1 MTGFSARVGGQK
13 GAITMRRKVTPAER
27 SRKTLMEAVGE
38 ASLDF
43 SGYCRLAA
51 QAMLQGAMEVEA
63 AEFIGR
69 ASYQRRADEQSTYR
83 NGYKRRRVATGEGA
97 VELLVPQTREGTEPF
112 RTAILD
118 AHRRRSEALDA
129 LIPTLFVKG
138 LSVRDVSDTFQQV
151 FEDEG
156 VSPATAS
163 RVAQQIYED
172 FDAWRKRSLAGVDL
186 LYLFVDGM
194 YLKLDPE
201 RDEKQPVLLAYGILW
216 DGRKVLLHVDVGD
229 RESYEACLGFLRDM
243 TERGLRPPL
252 LYCSDD
258 CPGLRKALRA
268 VWPKSLPQK
277 CQAHKMR
284 NILCKLPRG
293 VQGAIKKQIHRV
305 FRAESYEQGLARGR
319 KLIADYRDRYPSAMA
334 CLEKSLGECLTCLKL
349 PESHRRRVRTSNTL
363 ERLIEEARRRTKVI
377 GPMAGEQ
384 SGLSLIHAVLVEV
397 SKRWRGIKLTR
408 GDLEKLNALRSEVVP
423 LAATG

>member
-1 MTGFSARVGGQK
+1 MK
-13 GAITMRRKVTPAER
+13 RKVSPADWY
-27 SRKTLMEAVGE
+27 RKALTDAVGA

-51 QAMLQGAMEVEA
+51 QAMLQHAMEAEVE
-63 AEFIGR
+63 EFVGR
-69 ASYQRRADEQSTYR
+69 GKYQRRSDGDSTYR
-83 NGYKRRRVATGEGA
+83 NGYKKRRVATGEGG
-97 VELLVPQTREGTEPF
+97 VELHVPQTRDGVEPF
-112 RTAILD
+112 QTAILD
-118 AHRRRSEALDA
+118 AYRRRSETLDA
-129 LIPTLFVKG
+129 MMPTLFVKG
-138 LSVRDVSDTFQQV
+138 LSVRDISDTYKQV

-163 RVAQQIYED
+163 RVARQIHDD
-172 FDAWRKRSLAGVDL
+172 FNTWRKRNLAGLDL

-216 DGRKVLLHVDVGD
+216 DGKKVLLHVDVGD

-258 CPGLRKALRA
+258 CPGLRKALKA

-284 NILCKLPRG
+284 NILGKLPRG
-293 VQGAIKKQIHRV
+293 VQGEMKKQIHRV
-305 FRAESYEQGLARGR
+305 FRADTYEQGLARGR
-319 KLIADYRDRYPSAMA
+319 KLIADYQDRYPNAMR
-334 CLEKSLGECLTCLKL
+334 CLAKSLEESITCLKL
-349 PESHRRRVRTSNTL
+349 PASHRRRVRTSNTL

-377 GPMAGEQ
+377 GPMASEQ
-384 SGLSLIHAVLVEV
+384 SGLSLIHAVLVDV
-397 SKRWRGIKLTR
+397 SKRWRGIKLTPA
-408 GDLEKLNALRSEVVP
+408 DLEKLNRLRSEVVP
-423 LAATG
+423 LAAAG

>member
-1 MTGFSARVGGQK
+1 MK
-13 GAITMRRKVTPAER
+13 RKVSPADR
-27 SRKTLMEAVGE
+27 YRKELLEAVGT

-51 QAMLQGAMEVEA
+51 QAMLQRAMETEVEG
-63 AEFIGR
+63 FVGR
-69 ASYQRRADEQSTYR
+69 GSYERRGDDQSTYR
-83 NGYKRRRVATGEGA
+83 NGYKPRRVATGEGA
-97 VELLVPQTREGTEPF
+97 VELLVPQTRDGTEPF
-112 RTAILD
+112 QTAILD
-118 AHRRRSEALDA
+118 AYRRRSETLEAM
-129 LIPTLFVKG
+129 IPALFVKG
-138 LSVRDVSDTFQQV
+138 LSVRDVSDTFRQV

-163 RVAQQIYED
+163 RVSQQIYED
-172 FDAWRKRSLAGVDL
+172 FETWRNRSLAGVDL

-194 YLKLDPE
+194 HLKLDPE
-201 RDEKQPVLLAYGILW
+201 REQKQPVLLAYGILW

-258 CPGLRKALRA
+258 CPGLRKALKA

-284 NILCKLPRG
+284 NILGKLPRG

-305 FRAESYEQGLARGR
+305 FRAETYEQGLARGQ
-319 KLIADYRDRYPSAMA
+319 KLIADYRDRYPNAMA
-334 CLEKSLGECLTCLKL
+334 CLERSLAECLTCLTL
-349 PESHRRRVRTSNTL
+349 PLSHRRRVRTTNTL

-377 GPMAGEQ
+377 GSMASEQ
-384 SGLSLIHAVLVEV
+384 SGLSLIHAVLVDV
-397 SKRWRGIKLTR
+397 SRRWRGIRLTP
-408 GDLEKLNALRSEVVP
+408 GDLEKLNALRGEVVP
-423 LAATG
+423 LAAAG

>member
-1 MTGFSARVGGQK
+1 MK
-13 GAITMRRKVTPAER
+13 RKVSPADR
-27 SRKTLMEAVGE
+27 YRKELLEAVGA

-51 QAMLQGAMEVEA
+51 QTMLQGAMEIEVE
-63 AEFIGR
+63 EFVGR
-69 ASYQRRADEQSTYR
+69 GKYERRAGDQSTYR

-97 VELLVPQTREGTEPF
+97 VELFTPQTREGLEPF
-112 RTAILD
+112 QTVILD
-118 AHRRRSEALDA
+118 AYRRRSETLDA
-129 LIPTLFVKG
+129 MIPTLFIKG
-138 LSVRDVSDTFQQV
+138 LSVRDVSDTFKQV

-163 RVAQQIYED
+163 RVSQQIYED
-172 FDAWRKRSLAGVDL
+172 FDAWRQRSLSGVDL

-194 YLKLDPE
+194 YLKLDPQRE
-201 RDEKQPVLLAYGILW
+201 EKQPVLLAYGILW

-258 CPGLRKALRA
+258 CPGLRKALKA

-284 NILCKLPRG
+284 NIPGKLPRG
-293 VQGAIKKQIHRV
+293 VQGELKKQIHRV
-305 FRAESYEQGLARGR
+305 FRAETYEQGLARGR
-319 KLIADYRDRYPSAMA
+319 KLVADYRDRYPNAMA
-334 CLEKSLGECLTCLKL
+334 CLAKSLEGCIACLRL
-349 PESHRRRVRTSNTL
+349 PESHRRRVRTTNTL

-377 GPMAGEQ
+377 GPMASER
-384 SGLSLIHAVLVEV
+384 SGLSLIHALLVDV
-397 SKRWRGIKLTR
+397 SKRWRGLKLTP
-408 GDLEKLNALRSEVVP
+408 GDLEKLNVLRSEVVP

>member
-1 MTGFSARVGGQK
+1 MK
-13 GAITMRRKVTPAER
+13 RKVSPADRYGKELL
-27 SRKTLMEAVGE
+27 KAVGA

-51 QAMLQGAMEVEA
+51 QTMLQSAMEIEVE
-63 AEFIGR
+63 EFVGR
-69 ASYQRRADEQSTYR
+69 AIYQRRADGQSTYR

-97 VELLVPQTREGTEPF
+97 VELFIPQTRDGIGPF
-112 RTAILD
+112 QTAILD
-118 AHRRRSEALDA
+118 AYRRRSETLDA
-129 LIPTLFVKG
+129 MIPTLFVKG
-138 LSVRDVSDTFQQV
+138 LSVRDISDTFKQV

-172 FDAWRKRSLAGVDL
+172 FETWRKRSLAGVDL

-194 YLKLDPE
+194 HLKLDPE
-201 RDEKQPVLLAYGILW
+201 RDQKQPVLLAYGILW

-258 CPGLRKALRA
+258 CPGLRKALKA

-277 CQAHKMR
+277 CQTHKMR
-284 NILCKLPRG
+284 NILGKLPRG
-293 VQGAIKKQIHRV
+293 VQGEMKKQIHRV
-305 FRAESYEQGLARGR
+305 FRAETYEQGLARGR
-319 KLIADYRDRYPSAMA
+319 KLIADYRDRYPNAMA
-334 CLEKSLGECLTCLKL
+334 CLEKSLAECITCLKL
-349 PESHRRRVRTSNTL
+349 PESHRRRVRTTNTL

-377 GPMAGEQ
+377 GPMASEQ
-384 SGLSLIHAVLVEV
+384 SGLSLIHAVLVDV
-397 SKRWRGIKLTR
+397 SKRWRGIKLTP
-408 GDLEKLNALRSEVVP
+408 GDLEKLNALRSEVAP
-423 LAATG
+423 LAAAG

>member
-1 MTGFSARVGGQK
+1 MK
-13 GAITMRRKVTPAER
+13 RKVSPADRYGKELL
-27 SRKTLMEAVGE
+27 KAVGA

-51 QAMLQGAMEVEA
+51 QTMLQSAMEIEVE
-63 AEFIGR
+63 EFVGR
-69 ASYQRRADEQSTYR
+69 AIYQRRADGQSTYR

-97 VELLVPQTREGTEPF
+97 VELFIPQTRDGIGPF
-112 RTAILD
+112 QTAILD
-118 AHRRRSEALDA
+118 AYRRRSETLDA
-129 LIPTLFVKG
+129 MIPTLFVKG
-138 LSVRDVSDTFQQV
+138 LSVRDISDTFKQV

-172 FDAWRKRSLAGVDL
+172 FETWRKRSLAGVDL

-194 YLKLDPE
+194 HLKLDPE
-201 RDEKQPVLLAYGILW
+201 RDQKQPVLLAYGILW

-258 CPGLRKALRA
+258 CPGLRKALKA

-277 CQAHKMR
+277 CQTHKMR
-284 NILCKLPRG
+284 NILGKLPRG
-293 VQGAIKKQIHRV
+293 VQGEMKKQIHRV
-305 FRAESYEQGLARGR
+305 FRAETYEQGLARGR
-319 KLIADYRDRYPSAMA
+319 KLIADYRDRYPNAMA
-334 CLEKSLGECLTCLKL
+334 CLEKSLAECITCLKL
-349 PESHRRRVRTSNTL
+349 PESHRRRVRTTNTL

-377 GPMAGEQ
+377 GPMASEQ
-384 SGLSLIHAVLVEV
+384 SGLSLIHAVLVDV
-397 SKRWRGIKLTR
+397 SKRWRGIKLTP
-408 GDLEKLNALRSEVVP
+408 GDLEKLNALRSEVAT
-423 LAATG
+423 LAAAG

>member
-1 MTGFSARVGGQK
+1 MK
-13 GAITMRRKVTPAER
+13 RKVSPADR
-27 SRKTLMEAVGE
+27 YRKELFEAVGA

-51 QAMLQGAMEVEA
+51 QAMLQGAIEIEVE
-63 AEFIGR
+63 EFVGR
-69 ASYQRRADEQSTYR
+69 GRYERRGREQSTYR

-97 VELLVPQTREGTEPF
+97 VELLVPQTRQGCDPF
-112 RTAILD
+112 RTAILE
-118 AHRRRSEALDA
+118 AYRRRSETLEAM
-129 LIPTLFVKG
+129 IPTLFVKG
-138 LSVRDVSDTFQQV
+138 LSVRDVSDTFKQV

-163 RVAQQIYED
+163 RVSQQIYED
-172 FDAWRKRSLAGVDL
+172 FEEWRKRSLAGVDL

-194 YLKLDPE
+194 YLKLDPD

-229 RESYEACLGFLRDM
+229 RESYKACLGFLRDM

-258 CPGLRKALRA
+258 CPGLRKALKA

-284 NILCKLPRG
+284 NILSKLPRG
-293 VQGAIKKQIHRV
+293 VQGEMKKQIHRV
-305 FRAESYEQGLARGR
+305 FLAKSYEEGLQRGR
-319 KLIADYRDRYPSAMA
+319 ALIKQYEDRYPRAME
-334 CLEKSLGECLTCLKL
+334 CLGKSLDECLTCLKL

-384 SGLSLIHAVLVEV
+384 SGLSLIHAVLVDV
-397 SKRWRGIKLTR
+397 
-408 GDLEKLNALRSEVVP
+408 
-423 LAATG
+423 

>member
-1 MTGFSARVGGQK
+1 MK
-13 GAITMRRKVTPAER
+13 RKVSPADQYRNE
-27 SRKTLMEAVGE
+27 LLAAVGA

-51 QAMLQGAMEVEA
+51 QAMLQGAMEIEVE
-63 AEFIGR
+63 EFVGR
-69 ASYQRRADEQSTYR
+69 ASYQRRGDDQSTYR

-97 VELLVPQTREGTEPF
+97 VELLVPQTREGLEPF
-112 RTAILD
+112 QTAILD
-118 AHRRRSEALDA
+118 AYRRRSATLEAM
-129 LIPTLFVKG
+129 IPTLFVKG
-138 LSVRDVSDTFQQV
+138 LSVRDISDTFKQV

-163 RVAQQIYED
+163 RVSQQIYED
-172 FDAWRKRSLAGVDL
+172 FDTWRKRSLAGLDV

-194 YLKLDPE
+194 HLKLAPE
-201 RDEKQPVLLAYGILW
+201 RDQKQPVLLAYGLLW

-258 CPGLRKALRA
+258 CPGLRKSLKA

-284 NILCKLPRG
+284 NILGKLPRG
-293 VQGAIKKQIHRV
+293 VQGEMKKQIHRV
-305 FRAESYEQGLARGR
+305 FRAETYEQGLARGR
-319 KLIADYRDRYPSAMA
+319 KLIADYRDRYPNAMA
-334 CLEKSLGECLTCLKL
+334 CLEKSLAECLTCLKL

-377 GPMAGEQ
+377 GPMASEQ
-384 SGLSLIHAVLVEV
+384 SGLSLIHAVLVDV
-397 SKRWRGIKLTR
+397 SKRWHGIKLAP
-408 GDLEKLNALRSEVVP
+408 GDLEKLHALRSEVVP
-423 LAATG
+423 LAVAG